1 MSIDGWMN
9 KQNVAYII
17 SHGIFFSLNEIL
29 IHTTT
34 WMNLVNIMLSKI
46 SKIFYAP
53 IHMR

>member
-17 SHGIFFSLNEIL
+17 NHGIFFSLRNEIL

-34 WMNLVNIMLSKI
+34 WMNLVNIMLIK
-46 SKIFYAP
+46 
-53 IHMR
+53 